1 MSSVRRTFV
10 VTVFQEDRTTVVEDV
25 RSGRRERV
33 EDLAHVGERIRDWLE
48 EQSLAAV
55 HPLDP
60 GGTE

>member
-10 VTVFQEDRTTVVEDV
+10 VTVFAEDHTVVVEDV

-33 EDLAHVGERIRDWLE
+33 EDLAHVGARIGEWLE

-55 HPLDP
+55 HPLEP
-60 GGTE
+60 GGPQ